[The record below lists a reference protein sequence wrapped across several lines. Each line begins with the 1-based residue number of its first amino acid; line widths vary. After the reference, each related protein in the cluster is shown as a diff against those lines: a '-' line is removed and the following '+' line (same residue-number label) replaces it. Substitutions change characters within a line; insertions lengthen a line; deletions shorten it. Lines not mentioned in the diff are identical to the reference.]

1 MMAPTPNVVADTP
14 ALAQGEIAVNPRPV
28 PRTKRM
34 RAIAAAATAP
44 AMIADQV
51 TPDVETSPALAAT
64 GRTIV
69 VSIIFYPSFSG
80 ERKGREG

>member
-1 MMAPTPNVVADTP
+1 
-14 ALAQGEIAVNPRPV
+14 
-28 PRTKRM
+28 M

-69 VSIIFYPSFSG
+69 VSIIFYPRLVVKEKG
-80 ERKGREG
+80 EKDDDRDGNAE